1 MIKTMA
7 HPPMID
13 KARIGFV
20 RNSTFAEPK
29 IIKRTITINK
39 EKSVFTV
46 CSRIL
51 WSLSLEDREVEV
63 NLFQQYRV

>member
-1 MIKTMA
+1 MIKTRA

-29 IIKRTITINK
+29 KNKSTIIIIK
-39 EKSVFTV
+39 EKNVFTV
-46 CSRIL
+46 YSKVL
-51 WSLSLEDREVEV
+51 SNLSLEDRVVEV